1 MLITRSVR
9 IFATKI
15 KQCYFWQQKS
25 RPVLRL
31 HNRLK
36 IAVDLQPLKQL
47 CGDALVPSPLPA
59 GPHQPPAPRGL
70 CGCHYKP
77 RPHLPPQGTQQH
89 MGLGADEELKSPKAA
104 LGFWSPLGRRDAS
117 DGIPRLPAGCK
128 CATCSIRAME
138 TAAPT
143 RACMQLAPTENRQN
157 KPHKKHKSKPTCCNF
172 SIKF

>member
-70 CGCHYKP
+70 CGCHYEP

-117 DGIPRLPAGCK
+117 DGIPRLPAGCSARHAASAQWK
-128 CATCSIRAME
+128 LQRPREHVCSQRLRK
-138 TAAPT
+138 TGKT
-143 RACMQLAPTENRQN
+143 SL
-157 KPHKKHKSKPTCCNF
+157 KKKHKSKPTCCNF